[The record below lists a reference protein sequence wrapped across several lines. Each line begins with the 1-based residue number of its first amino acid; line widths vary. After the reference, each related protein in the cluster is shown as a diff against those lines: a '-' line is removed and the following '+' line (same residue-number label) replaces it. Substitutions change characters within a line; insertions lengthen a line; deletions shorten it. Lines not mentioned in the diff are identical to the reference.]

1 MKLAIISH
9 TEHYKTTS
17 GQIVGWGPTVT
28 EINHLIQDFEAI
40 YHLAYLHAEDPP
52 PSALPYSSEHIHFL
66 PLSPRGGKS
75 WSEKLGILKG
85 IPETLGKVRS
95 LVGEV
100 DAIQF
105 RAPTG
110 MGVYLIPYLS
120 GLKSPKVW
128 FKYAG
133 NWNQNQPP
141 LGYALQR
148 YWLKKQNRPV
158 TINGAWPEQPAHC
171 FTFENPC
178 LTQAERKEGAAIIAQ
193 KSYAAPFRFCFVG
206 RLEDE
211 KGVQRILDAFADLP
225 ASAVAQIDF
234 IGNGAKREQ
243 YEEQAQA
250 QQLPARFHGFLQREA
265 VFECYRKAHF
275 LLLPSTASEGF
286 PKVIAEAMNYGCI
299 PIVSG
304 VSSIGQYIDEE
315 NGFLVQPTTAGRLT
329 QVLQEIINQET
340 SNTLRAKAEKAY
352 LSSENFTF
360 EHYRKRIQKEILRY

>member
-9 TEHYKTTS
+9 TRHYKATN

-40 YHLAYLHAEDPP
+40 YHLAYLHTEEAP

-85 IPETLGKVRS
+85 IPETLRAVRD

-120 GLKSPKVW
+120 GLKTPKVW

-133 NWNQNQPP
+133 NWNQNKPP

-148 YWLKKQNRPV
+148 YWLKKQKRLV

-178 LTQAERKEGAAIIAQ
+178 LTQTEREEGAAIIAQ
-193 KSYAAPFRFCFVG
+193 KNYAAPFRFCFVG

-225 ASAVAQIDF
+225 ASAVDQIDF

-250 QQLPARFHGFLQREA
+250 QQLPARFHGFLEREA
-265 VFECYRKAHF
+265 VFECYKKAHF
-275 LLLPSTASEGF
+275 LLLPSDSEGF

-299 PIVSG
+299 PIVSD
-304 VSSIGQYIDEE
+304 VSCIGQYVKPE
-315 NGFLVQPTTAGRLT
+315 NGYKMESIDRLGLQKAIQQALTADVNKR
-329 QVLQEIINQET
+329 
-340 SNTLRAKAEKAY
+340 KAQA
-352 LSSENFTF
+352 SACHAVAAHFTYD
-360 EHYRKRIQKEILRY
+360 HYRQRIKDMLAQY

>member
-9 TEHYKTTS
+9 TEHYKNPS

-40 YHLAYLHAEDPP
+40 YHLAYLHTEEAP
-52 PSALPYSSEHIHFL
+52 PSALPYSSEYIHFL

-75 WSEKLGILKG
+75 WSDKLGILKG
-85 IPETLGKVRS
+85 IPETLRAVRD

-171 FTFENPC
+171 ITFENPC

-211 KGVQRILDAFADLP
+211 KGVQRILDAFAGLP
-225 ASAVAQIDF
+225 GSAVAQIDF

-250 QQLPARFHGFLQREA
+250 QQLPARFHGFLERDA
-265 VFECYRKAHF
+265 VFECYKKAHF
-275 LLLPSTASEGF
+275 LLLPSDSEGF

-299 PIVSG
+299 PIVSD
-304 VSSIGQYIDEE
+304 VSCIGQYVKRE
-315 NGFLVQPTTAGRLT
+315 NGYKMESIDRLGLQKAIQQALVADVTKRKT
-329 QVLQEIINQET
+329 QA
-340 SNTLRAKAEKAY
+340 RACHAVAAH
-352 LSSENFTF
+352 FTYD
-360 EHYRKRIQKEILRY
+360 HYRQRIKDMLAQY

>member
-52 PSALPYSSEHIHFL
+52 PSALPYSSEHIHFI

-75 WSEKLGILKG
+75 WSDKLGILKG

-148 YWLKKQNRPV
+148 YWLKRQNRPV

-225 ASAVAQIDF
+225 ASTVAQIDF

-243 YEEQAQA
+243 YEEQAKA

-265 VFECYRKAHF
+265 VFECYKKAHF
-275 LLLPSTASEGF
+275 LLLPSDSEGF

-299 PIVSG
+299 PIVSD
-304 VSSIGQYIDEE
+304 VSCIGQYVNPQNGYKMKSIDTF
-315 NGFLVQPTTAGRLT
+315 G
-329 QVLQEIINQET
+329 LQEAIQQALAVDI
-340 SNTLRAKAEKAY
+340 SKHKAQAEACHTVAAH
-352 LSSENFTF
+352 FTYA
-360 EHYRKRIQKEILRY
+360 HYRKRIKALLDQN